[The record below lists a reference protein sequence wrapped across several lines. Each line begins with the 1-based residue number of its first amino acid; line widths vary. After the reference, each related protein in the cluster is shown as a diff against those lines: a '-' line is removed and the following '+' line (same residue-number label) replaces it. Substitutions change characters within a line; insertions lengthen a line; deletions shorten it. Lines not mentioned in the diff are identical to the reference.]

1 MLFDLSD
8 RRVLVTGG
16 SKGIGLGIA
25 ATFARAGAAVALTA
39 RGGHGLAAAA
49 DHLLALG
56 ASQVATVVA
65 DVADR
70 ASVQQ
75 MTQEVVARLGG
86 LDVLCANAGVFP
98 EAPLTSMTEDEL
110 DGILAVN
117 VKGTFWAAQAA
128 VPALEASGRGRIV
141 LTSSITGPVTGYP
154 GWSHYGAT
162 KAAQLGFMRT
172 AALELAPK
180 GITVNAVLPGNILTE
195 GLLGMGDDYV
205 AAMTRAVPL
214 GRLGTPEE
222 IGAVAAFLATTE
234 AGYLT
239 AQSIVVDGG
248 QILPE
253 TPEAILT

>member
-1 MLFDLSD
+1 MLFDLAD

-25 ATFARAGAAVALTA
+25 TTFAKAGAAVAVTA
-39 RGGHGLAAAA
+39 RGEADLAAAA
-49 DHLLALG
+49 ERLAAAG
-56 ASQVATVVA
+56 ASEVVTVAA

-70 ASVQQ
+70 ASTRA
-75 MTQEVVARLGG
+75 MIREVVERLGG

-98 EAPLTSMTEDEL
+98 EASLATMTEEQL
-110 DGILAVN
+110 DDVVAVN
-117 VKGTFWAAQAA
+117 LKGTVWSVQAA
-128 VPALEASGRGRIV
+128 APALAISGRGRVII
-141 LTSSITGPVTGYP
+141 TSSITGAITGYP
-154 GWSHYGAT
+154 GWAHYGAT

-172 AALELAPK
+172 AALELAPH
-180 GITVNAVLPGNILTE
+180 GITVNAVLPGNVLTE
-195 GLLGMGDDYV
+195 GLVGMGEGYL

-222 IGAVAAFLATTE
+222 VGATAAFLATTE

-239 AQSIVVDGG
+239 AQAIVVDGG

-253 TPEAILT
+253 TPEAILA